1 MRFYLY
7 EAEIERSSG
16 WSKAHVVAPSE
27 QRAAEL
33 IFDHDTLLG
42 QNYLQFTLE
51 RVDETLSGHRRKGL
65 DIMLDHSPVGIASYN
80 ETIGWVG
87 HVAAVMQL
95 QLFGIEDSKGSQ
107 TYVIAPNKD
116 IAATLYL
123 GGNVLSDGEQ
133 RIFRFFDGLADL
145 PPDHI
150 HSLNRL
156 LEFGPVG
163 VADFHPES
171 GWFVS

>member
-1 MRFYLY
+1 MRFNLY
-7 EAEIERSSG
+7 EAEIARSSG
-16 WSKAHVVAPSE
+16 WSKVHVVAPSE

-33 IFDHDTLLG
+33 IFDQDSLLG
-42 QNYLQFTLE
+42 QDHLQFTLE
-51 RVDETLSGHRRKGL
+51 QVDEALSGDRRKSL
-65 DIMLDHSPVGIASYN
+65 DDMLDHSPVGIASYN

-87 HVAAVMQL
+87 HVAAVPQL

-123 GGNVLSDGEQ
+123 GSNVLSDGEQ
-133 RIFRFFDGLADL
+133 RVFRFFDGLTDL

-150 HSLNRL
+150 HSLGS
-156 LEFGPVG
+156 GPIKG
-163 VADFHPES
+163 IPSAAFL
-171 GWFVS
+171 